1 VSTPTPTGH
10 GPPPPASNRA
20 VWHPVVH
27 LRPHGA
33 PPAGSNAAARQA
45 MLPSMPSMS
54 MAQHHV
60 GSPFAFP
67 SVSSPAAAA
76 AAATPPPA
84 AAALYFVHGV
94 TPTSLGGTPTWVPV
108 EPIVMPR
115 SPEELDAAA
124 LAHAGIA
131 SSTAAEAAVATARA
145 ANAAKTEAAQAAAA
159 AAAKPGEQAKKA
171 SPPGPASAT
180 PCSRCTAPLTEER
193 QHQPN
198 LVCDGGCGRT
208 FRPGQL
214 RLACLGCD
222 FDLCARCSR
231 SGQSKRPR
239 DADCDPEAHGLS
251 ATTPAAIK
259 AGTES
264 STATAAA
271 AGKAARSSAAPGSA
285 TATEKLFKSRGRTA
299 LPA

>member
-1 VSTPTPTGH
+1 
-10 GPPPPASNRA
+10 
-20 VWHPVVH
+20 
-27 LRPHGA
+27 
-33 PPAGSNAAARQA
+33 
-45 MLPSMPSMS
+45 MS
-54 MAQHHV
+54 MAQHHGQGV

-67 SVSSPAAAA
+67 SVSSAAAA

-94 TPTSLGGTPTWVPV
+94 TPSSLGGTPTWVPV

-131 SSTAAEAAVATARA
+131 SSTPAEAAVATARA
-145 ANAAKTEAAQAAAA
+145 AAKAEAAKAAAAAAAA
-159 AAAKPGEQAKKA
+159 AAAKPGDQAKKA

-214 RLACLGCD
+214 RLACHSCD

-231 SGQSKRPR
+231 SGQSKKRPR
-239 DADCDPEAHGLS
+239 DAE
-251 ATTPAAIK
+251 
-259 AGTES
+259 
-264 STATAAA
+264 AAA
-271 AGKAARSSAAPGSA
+271 AAVSAVSAVSAALGSSTPAGGELAAAAEGKAGQAARSSAAPGSA
-285 TATEKLFKSRGRTA
+285 TATQKLLKSRGRTV

>member
-1 VSTPTPTGH
+1 
-10 GPPPPASNRA
+10 
-20 VWHPVVH
+20 
-27 LRPHGA
+27 
-33 PPAGSNAAARQA
+33 
-45 MLPSMPSMS
+45 MS
-54 MAQHHV
+54 MAQHHG

-67 SVSSPAAAA
+67 SVSSSAAAA
-76 AAATPPPA
+76 ATTPPPA

-131 SSTAAEAAVATARA
+131 SSTAAEAAVATAK
-145 ANAAKTEAAQAAAA
+145 AAKAETAKATAAAA
-159 AAAKPGEQAKKA
+159 AAAEPGEQAKKA

-231 SGQSKRPR
+231 SGQSKRPH
-239 DADCDPEAHGLS
+239 DAEAAAAVS
-251 ATTPAAIK
+251 AAVSAAYGSSTPAGGELA
-259 AGTES
+259 E
-264 STATAAA
+264 A
-271 AGKAARSSAAPGSA
+271 AGKAARSSAVPGSA
-285 TATEKLFKSRGRTA
+285 TATQKLLKSRGRTA